1 MLSEN
6 MNPLPSCMVYK
17 RMKMLTI
24 KDGPQNDN
32 KERERWWCLVVFVL
46 IPRVVSEMGL
56 DLGGLEKGS
65 ALWWLSSVGGCHG
78 NNDLRLS
85 SAFTQHPDI
94 VLLQTVY
101 CNNLFDCSKT
111 ILNLFQTSL
120 DRKQF
125 HVIIEANQY

>member
-1 MLSEN
+1 MA
-6 MNPLPSCMVYK
+6 PK
-17 RMKMLTI
+17 TTI
-24 KDGPQNDN
+24 KRG
-32 KERERWWCLVVFVL
+32 KGGGVGSVFRHRVL